1 MVSRYAVK
9 RILGAVPRILLI
21 SFLLFLL
28 IHLPSGGPADI
39 YAGDPSASPADI
51 ERIRELW
58 GLDEPLLVQYGT
70 WLQNAVT
77 GNWGRSFA
85 ERRSV
90 LTVVWGRLPNTL
102 LLTGTALVFS
112 IIVGFVLGII
122 GALGT
127 RRGTYTLVQGL
138 AVVGMSIPTF
148 WSGALVILFFSVYLG
163 WIPSGGMYTI
173 GAPFSLIDRLS
184 HLAAPA
190 VVLGSVYVAQW
201 TRYVQ
206 SGLSQA
212 MSEDFVRTAK
222 AKGISHLKVSLK
234 HGLPN
239 AAIPLVTILG
249 LEIPKLISGAMVT
262 EVVFS
267 WPGLGRLLTDSLLSR
282 DYPVVMGVLMV
293 LVMVVVLANLLT
305 DFAYS
310 LLDPRVRYDA

>member
-1 MVSRYAVK
+1 MVSRYAFK
-9 RILGAVPRILLI
+9 RILGTVPRILLI

-39 YAGDPSASPADI
+39 YAGDPSASAADI

-70 WLQNAVT
+70 WLQNALT

-90 LTVVWGRLPNTL
+90 LAVVWGRLPNTL
-102 LLTGTALVFS
+102 LLTGTALVLS
-112 IIVGFVLGII
+112 LIVGFALGLI
-122 GALGT
+122 GALST
-127 RRGTYTLVQGL
+127 RRGTYNLVQGL
-138 AVVGMSIPTF
+138 AVFGMSIPTF
-148 WSGALVILFFSVYLG
+148 WSGALVILFFSVYLR

-173 GAPFSLIDRLS
+173 GAPFSLIDRIS

-206 SGLSQA
+206 SGLRQV
-212 MSEDFVRTAK
+212 MSEDYVRTAK
-222 AKGISHLKVSLK
+222 AKGIGHMEANLK

-239 AAIPLVTILG
+239 AAIPFVTVLG
-249 LEIPKLISGAMVT
+249 LEAPKLISGAMVT

-267 WPGLGRLLTDSLLSR
+267 WPGLGRLLTDSLLAR

-293 LVMVVVLANLLT
+293 LVLVVVLANLLT

-310 LLDPRVRYDA
+310 LLDPRVRYDG